1 MNMSDT
7 VDRLVGRNP
16 VREALERPET
26 RVEKIFLQEGTR
38 GTAIEAIRQAA
49 RARGI
54 PVHTVPRAR
63 LDRLAQGAAHQ
74 GVVAFVAPVAYWMLE
89 TLLEE
94 VAPSPEVVQARQ
106 PLLVALDQ
114 IEDPHNYGA
123 ILRTAVAAGVAGVL
137 VPRHHMA
144 PLNAVAL
151 KASAGAAL
159 RIPIARVTN
168 LAQALETLKV
178 HGFWI
183 AGASPS
189 GTTSVWEMDWRR
201 PLVLV
206 LGNEG
211 RGLRPRVA
219 RTCDLLVS
227 IPLHGPVQSLNVSV
241 AAGILLFAA
250 TRSRH

>member
-1 MNMSDT
+1 MSAL

-16 VREALERPET
+16 VREALEQNDT
-26 RVEKIFLQEGTR
+26 RVEKVFVQEGA
-38 GTAIEAIRQAA
+38 GGSAIEAIRRAA
-49 RARGI
+49 RAQGI
-54 PVHTVPRAR
+54 PVQIVPKAR
-63 LDRLAQGAAHQ
+63 LDRLASGATHQ
-74 GVVAFVAPVAYWMLE
+74 GVVAFVAPVAYRTLE
-89 TLLEE
+89 DLLRE
-94 VAPSPEVVQARQ
+94 VAPSPAAVQERQ

-144 PLNAVAL
+144 PLNTVAL

-159 RIPIARVTN
+159 RVPIARVTN
-168 LAQALETLKV
+168 LARALETLKT
-178 HGFWI
+178 HGFWV
-183 AGASPS
+183 AGASPTGS
-189 GTTSVWEMDWRR
+189 VSVWEMDWHR

-211 RGLRPRVA
+211 RGLRPRVVQA
-219 RTCDLLVS
+219 CDLLVS
-227 IPLHGPVQSLNVSV
+227 IPLRGPVASLNVSV

-250 TRSRH
+250 TRSRQ